1 MQSRLITLGSLPS
14 TELPASVPHT
24 PSTDVTPPTS
34 QAMDDSSP
42 TNKSSDSTDES
53 SSLNDNLHQL
63 SIAELWQQ
71 LDAVREEKRSLR
83 RSIKE
88 YEQQFEADNGRKML
102 KGDRK
107 GMEDTYLM
115 YKQKKGK
122 LRLLDALVKKHMAY

>member
-1 MQSRLITLGSLPS
+1 M
-14 TELPASVPHT
+14 PHT

-107 GMEDTYLM
+107 GMEETYLM